1 MDEIQS
7 IRSLIKKLQDRKS
20 AFCLN
25 TRKPT
30 KRACKYLM
38 GRKDLMVHITGNLIQ
53 ISPK

>member
-7 IRSLIKKLQDRKS
+7 IKSLIKKLQDRKS

-25 TRKPT
+25 TKKPS
-30 KRACKYLM
+30 KKACNYLM
-38 GRKDLMVHITGNLIQ
+38 GRKDLLVVITGNLIQ